1 MKYPANTLKLFFAA
15 IFLLVGL
22 NAAAAE
28 KPAKPDGTIKISK
41 FQVGFLIGIDAGS
54 GTLEYKGKEYPFS
67 IGGLKAGALAGVSSV
82 ELVGEVYNL
91 KKPEDLAGTY
101 AAASA
106 GIALAGGVKGKTM
119 KNQNGVVLDLR
130 GTQAGVDLEIAA
142 EGLVIKMKESG
153 STQ

>member
-1 MKYPANTLKLFFAA
+1 MKYFANTLKLFFAA

-22 NAAAAE
+22 NAAAAD

-41 FQVGFLIGIDAGS
+41 FQVGFLIGIDTGS
-54 GTLEYKGKEYPFS
+54 GTLEYQGKEYPFS
-67 IGGLKAGALAGVSSV
+67 IGGLKAGALAGISTV

-101 AAASA
+101 AAGSA
-106 GIALAGGVKGKTM
+106 GIALAGGVKGTTM
-119 KNQNGVVLDLR
+119 KNQNGVVLDLH

-142 EGLVIKMKESG
+142 GGLVIKMKESG
-153 STQ
+153 SNQ